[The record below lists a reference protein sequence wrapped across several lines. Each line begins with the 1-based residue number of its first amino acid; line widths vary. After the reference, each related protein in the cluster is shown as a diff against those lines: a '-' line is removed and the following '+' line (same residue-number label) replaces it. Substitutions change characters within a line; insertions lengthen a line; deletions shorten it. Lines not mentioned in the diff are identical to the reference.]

1 MTLLRR
7 ALSTSG
13 AKVVLVTGLLILAF
27 QAWVLVQA
35 PAKIDDGLAATANQR
50 GQVAAEVELDFPP
63 ERFHILHLQDYGRI
77 RRTSGNVVEM
87 RGLTMDDVRT
97 LSKTVWI
104 RAIRPASDDS

>member
-7 ALSTSG
+7 ALSTTG
-13 AKVVLVTGLLILAF
+13 AKVLLFTGLLILAF
-27 QAWVLVQA
+27 QAWVLLEA
-35 PAKIDDGLAATANQR
+35 PAKIDEGLAATANQR

-77 RRTSGNVVEM
+77 RRTAGNVVEM
-87 RGLTMDDVRT
+87 RGLTMEDART
-97 LSKTVWI
+97 LSRTFWV